1 MMPSALSGNGIIILM
16 TVSNNVNYKSSK
28 VRIILPYPLTR
39 TLSVKEGDEGKM
51 LGRFLAERFPY
62 VGDGEWEKRIEK
74 KWVWLDDGKT
84 HPDTILKANQLIY
97 HHNPA
102 VTEPA
107 VPDNVRVIREEE
119 NWLLVYK
126 PAPMPMHQGG
136 RYFKNTLNYI
146 LQDMGYQHLDVV
158 HRLDSV
164 TSGLVLLARN
174 KNSATR
180 ISLAFTENKV
190 KKWYYAMAKGSAE
203 PSIRVD
209 TPIRRKK
216 GFVFEC
222 GYQLAGAKPAV
233 TIIEKLWSNNGI
245 SLVKC
250 TPLTGRTHQIRLHLR
265 EAGLPVIDDP
275 IYGPNG
281 DSSGKLLQ
289 NRSICLQSS
298 GLIIG
303 EMDISGEIGVPEEWG
318 FSDVRCGMR

>member
-1 MMPSALSGNGIIILM
+1 M
-16 TVSNNVNYKSSK
+16 V
-28 VRIILPYPLTR
+28 
-39 TLSVKEGDEGKM
+39 
-51 LGRFLAERFPY
+51 
-62 VGDGEWEKRIEK
+62 
-74 KWVWLDDGKT
+74 
-84 HPDTILKANQLIY
+84 
-97 HHNPA
+97 
-102 VTEPA
+102 
-107 VPDNVRVIREEE
+107 
-119 NWLLVYK
+119 
-126 PAPMPMHQGG
+126 
-136 RYFKNTLNYI
+136 
-146 LQDMGYQHLDVV
+146 
-158 HRLDSV
+158 
-164 TSGLVLLARN
+164 
-174 KNSATR
+174 
-180 ISLAFTENKV
+180 
-190 KKWYYAMAKGSAE
+190 KGSAE